1 MAQMIAAS
9 SYGGNVYMSN
19 EDYRKRKEANIKR
32 IAKVD
37 KKRFGER
44 ALSKFV
50 IHGHEIE
57 AYSRKDAIVKL
68 KHRGLL

>member
-19 EDYRKRKEANIKR
+19 EDYRKRKEANMKR
-32 IAKVD
+32 IAKVNN
-37 KKRFGER
+37 KRFGER

-57 AYSRKDAIVKL
+57 VIHVRT
-68 KHRGLL
+68 RLL